1 MRLYNTDHGPARE
14 DEPGVLSVVDLSDLG
29 DLVRDGG
36 LDRIESAPCVEKVP
50 LVDARLFAPVPRP
63 GKVIIV
69 GLNYSSH
76 AQEALARFA
85 AMGMG
90 DIQLPTVPNFYLAAG
105 SAVTGPGSPI
115 RLPQAAPAQ
124 VDYEGEVA
132 VVIGRDGAD
141 VSTVDAW
148 QHVGGLTVV
157 NDISARDIQQR
168 AMTGDQTATIA
179 TAKSFDTFKPMGP
192 CLVTAD
198 EFGEPLDLRIRTRV
212 KSELRQD
219 DRTSSFIHR
228 IPDLI
233 AYLSRYHVLQ
243 AGDVICTGTPAG
255 AGLFSDRFL
264 SKGDVVEVEVEG
276 IGVLTNPVTTS
287 SSDHSSLVHELA
299 DG

>member
-14 DEPGVLSVVDLSDLG
+14 DEPGVLTVVDLSDLG

-36 LDRIESAPCVEKVP
+36 LDRIESAPCVEKVA
-50 LVDARLFAPVPRP
+50 LADARLFAPVPRP

-69 GLNYSSH
+69 GLNYPSH
-76 AQEALARFA
+76 GEEALAMFA
-85 AMGMG
+85 AMGKP
-90 DIQLPTVPNFYLAAG
+90 DLQLPTLPNFYIAAG

-115 RLPQAAPAQ
+115 RLPQVAPAQ

-132 VVIGRDGAD
+132 IVIGRDGAD
-141 VSTVDAW
+141 ISAFDAW
-148 QHVGGLTVV
+148 KHVAGFTIV

-168 AMTGDQTATIA
+168 AMTGDPTATIA

-192 CLVTAD
+192 CLVTTD

-212 KSELRQD
+212 NNELRQD

-255 AGLFSDRFL
+255 AGLFSERFR
-264 SKGDVVEVEVEG
+264 SPGDVVEVEVEG
-276 IGVLTNPVTTS
+276 IGVLTNPVTTRS
-287 SSDHSSLVHELA
+287 
-299 DG
+299 

>member
-14 DEPGVLSVVDLSDLG
+14 DEPGILTVVDLPDLG
-29 DLVRDGG
+29 DVVRDGG
-36 LDRIESAPCVEKVP
+36 LDRIESAPCVDEVP
-50 LVDARLFAPVPRP
+50 LADARLLAPVPRP

-69 GLNYSSH
+69 GLNYPSH
-76 AQEALARFA
+76 GQEALARFA
-85 AMGMG
+85 AMGMR
-90 DIQLPTVPNFYLAAG
+90 DIQLPTVPNFYIAAA

-115 RLPQAAPAQ
+115 HLPQVAPAQ

-141 VSTVDAW
+141 ISSGDVW
-148 QHVGGLTVV
+148 KHVAGLSIV

-168 AMTGDQTATIA
+168 AMTGDPTATIA
-179 TAKSFDTFKPMGP
+179 TAKSFDSFKPLGP

-198 EFGEPLDLRIRTRV
+198 EFGEPVDLRIRTRV
-212 KSELRQD
+212 NNELRQD

-233 AYLSRYHVLQ
+233 AYLSRYHVVQ

-264 SKGDVVEVEVEG
+264 SPGDVVEVEVEG
-276 IGVLTNPVTTS
+276 IGVLTNPVTARS
-287 SSDHSSLVHELA
+287 
-299 DG
+299 

>member
-14 DEPGVLSVVDLSDLG
+14 DEPGILTIVDLPDLG
-29 DLVRDGG
+29 DVVRDGG
-36 LDRIESAPCVEKVP
+36 LDRIESAPCVDKVP
-50 LVDARLFAPVPRP
+50 LAEARLRAPVRRP

-69 GLNYSSH
+69 GLNYGSH

-85 AMGMG
+85 AMGMR
-90 DIQLPTVPNFYLAAG
+90 DLQPPTVPNFYIAAG

-115 RLPQAAPAQ
+115 RLPQVAPAQ

-141 VSTVDAW
+141 ISTVHAW
-148 QHVGGLTVV
+148 KQVAGLSIV

-168 AMTGDQTATIA
+168 AMTGDPTATIA
-179 TAKSFDTFKPMGP
+179 TAKSFDTFKPLGP

-212 KSELRQD
+212 NNELRQD

-255 AGLFSDRFL
+255 AGLFSERFL
-264 SKGDVVEVEVEG
+264 ASGDVVEVEVEG
-276 IGVLTNPVTTS
+276 IGVLSNPVTS
-287 SSDHSSLVHELA
+287 RS
-299 DG
+299 

>member
-1 MRLYNTDHGPARE
+1 MRLYNTDQGPATE
-14 DEPGVLSVVDLSDLG
+14 DEPGILTVADLPDLG
-29 DLVRDGG
+29 DVVRDAG
-36 LDRIESAPCVEKVP
+36 LDRIESAPCVDEVP
-50 LVDARLFAPVPRP
+50 LADARLLAPVPRP

-69 GLNYSSH
+69 GLNYPSH
-76 AQEALARFA
+76 GEEALAMFA
-85 AMGMG
+85 AMGKP
-90 DIQLPTVPNFYLAAG
+90 DIQLPTVPNFYIAAA

-115 RLPQAAPAQ
+115 LLPQVAPAQ

-141 VSTVDAW
+141 ISTADAW
-148 QHVGGLTVV
+148 EHVAGLTIV

-168 AMTGDQTATIA
+168 AMAGDPTATIA

-212 KSELRQD
+212 NNELRQD

-243 AGDVICTGTPAG
+243 AGDVICTGTPAHRQ
-255 AGLFSDRFL
+255 ALASSPNDSCLRA
-264 SKGDVVEVEVEG
+264 
-276 IGVLTNPVTTS
+276 TS
-287 SSDHSSLVHELA
+287 SRSKSKASVF
-299 DG
+299 

>member
-14 DEPGVLSVVDLSDLG
+14 EEPGILTVVDLPDLG
-29 DLVRDGG
+29 DVVRDAG
-36 LDRIESAPCVEKVP
+36 LDGIGSAPCVDKVP
-50 LVDARLFAPVPRP
+50 LADARLLASVPRP

-69 GLNYSSH
+69 GLNYGSH
-76 AQEALARFA
+76 GQEALARFA
-85 AMGMG
+85 AMGMR
-90 DIQLPTVPNFYLAAG
+90 DIQLPTVPNFYIAAG

-115 RLPQAAPAQ
+115 RLPQVAPAQ

-141 VSTVDAW
+141 ISTVDAW
-148 QHVGGLTVV
+148 KHVAGLTIV
-157 NDISARDIQQR
+157 NDVSARDIQQR
-168 AMTGDQTATIA
+168 AMAGDPTATIA
-179 TAKSFDTFKPMGP
+179 TAKSFDTFKPLGP

-198 EFGEPLDLRIRTRV
+198 EFGEPVDLRIRTRV
-212 KSELRQD
+212 NNEPRQD

-255 AGLFSDRFL
+255 AGLFSDQFL
-264 SKGDVVEVEVEG
+264 VPGDVVEIEVEG
-276 IGVLTNPVTTS
+276 IGVLTNPVTS
-287 SSDHSSLVHELA
+287 RS
-299 DG
+299 

>member
-1 MRLYNTDHGPARE
+1 MRLYNTEHGPARE
-14 DEPGVLSVVDLSDLG
+14 DEPGILTVVDLPDLG
-29 DLVRDGG
+29 DAVRDGG
-36 LDRIESAPCVEKVP
+36 LDRIESAPCVDKVP
-50 LVDARLFAPVPRP
+50 LADARLLAPVRRP

-69 GLNYSSH
+69 GLNYGSH

-85 AMGMG
+85 AMGMR
-90 DIQLPTVPNFYLAAG
+90 DIQLPTLPNFYIAAA
-105 SAVTGPGSPI
+105 SAITGPGSPI

-132 VVIGRDGAD
+132 IVIGRDGAHI
-141 VSTVDAW
+141 STVDAW
-148 QHVGGLTVV
+148 QHIGGLSIV

-168 AMTGDQTATIA
+168 AMAGDPTATIA
-179 TAKSFDTFKPMGP
+179 TAKSFDTFKPLGP

-212 KSELRQD
+212 NNELRQD

-243 AGDVICTGTPAG
+243 AGDVVCTGTPAG

-264 SKGDVVEVEVEG
+264 STGDVVEVEVEG
-276 IGVLTNPVTTS
+276 IGVLTNPVTTRS
-287 SSDHSSLVHELA
+287 
-299 DG
+299 

>member
-1 MRLYNTDHGPARE
+1 MRLYNTEHGPARE
-14 DEPGVLSVVDLSDLG
+14 DESGVLTVVDLPDLG
-29 DLVRDGG
+29 DVVRDGG
-36 LDRIESAPCVEKVP
+36 LNRIESAPCVEKVP
-50 LVDARLFAPVPRP
+50 LADARLFAPVPRP

-69 GLNYSSH
+69 GLNYPSH
-76 AQEALARFA
+76 GEEALAMFA
-85 AMGMG
+85 AMGKP
-90 DIQLPTVPNFYLAAG
+90 DIQLPTLPNFYIAAG

-115 RLPQAAPAQ
+115 RLPRVAPAQ

-141 VSTVDAW
+141 ISTVDAW
-148 QHVGGLTVV
+148 KHVAGLTIV

-168 AMTGDQTATIA
+168 AMAGDPTATIA
-179 TAKSFDTFKPMGP
+179 TAKSFDTFKPLGP

-212 KSELRQD
+212 NHELRQD

-233 AYLSRYHVLQ
+233 AYLSRYHVVQ

-264 SKGDVVEVEVEG
+264 SPGDVVEVEVEG
-276 IGVLTNPVTTS
+276 IGVLTNPVTTRS
-287 SSDHSSLVHELA
+287 
-299 DG
+299 

>member
-14 DEPGVLSVVDLSDLG
+14 EEPGILTVVDLPDLG
-29 DLVRDGG
+29 DVVRDAG
-36 LDRIESAPCVEKVP
+36 LDGIESAPCVDKVP
-50 LVDARLFAPVPRP
+50 LADARLLAPVPRP

-69 GLNYSSH
+69 GLNYGSH
-76 AQEALARFA
+76 GQEALARFA
-85 AMGMG
+85 AMGMR
-90 DIQLPTVPNFYLAAG
+90 DIQLPTVPNFYIAAG

-115 RLPQAAPAQ
+115 RLPQVAPAQ

-141 VSTVDAW
+141 ISTVDAW
-148 QHVGGLTVV
+148 KHVAGLTIV
-157 NDISARDIQQR
+157 NDVSARDIQQR
-168 AMTGDQTATIA
+168 AMAGDPTATIA
-179 TAKSFDTFKPMGP
+179 TAKSFDTFKPLGP

-198 EFGEPLDLRIRTRV
+198 EFGEPVDLRIRTRV
-212 KSELRQD
+212 NNEPRQD

-255 AGLFSDRFL
+255 AGLFSDQFL
-264 SKGDVVEVEVEG
+264 VPGDVVEIEVEG
-276 IGVLTNPVTTS
+276 IGVLTNPVTS
-287 SSDHSSLVHELA
+287 RS
-299 DG
+299 

>member
-14 DEPGVLSVVDLSDLG
+14 DEPGILTVVDLPDLG
-29 DLVRDGG
+29 DVVRDGG
-36 LDRIESAPCVEKVP
+36 LDRIESAPCVDKVP
-50 LVDARLFAPVPRP
+50 LADARLLAPVRRP

-76 AQEALARFA
+76 GEEALALFA
-85 AMGMG
+85 AMGMR
-90 DIQLPTVPNFYLAAG
+90 DIQLPTVPNFYIVAA

-124 VDYEGEVA
+124 VDYEGEVGI
-132 VVIGRDGAD
+132 VIGRDGAD
-141 VSTVDAW
+141 ISTVDAW
-148 QHVGGLTVV
+148 NHVAGLTIA
-157 NDISARDIQQR
+157 NDVSARDVQQR
-168 AMTGDQTATIA
+168 AMTGDPTATIA
-179 TAKSFDTFKPMGP
+179 TAKSFDTFKPLGP

-198 EFGEPLDLRIRTRV
+198 EFGEPVDLRIRTRV
-212 KSELRQD
+212 NNELRQD

-264 SKGDVVEVEVEG
+264 SQGDVVEVEVEG
-276 IGVLTNPVTTS
+276 IGVLTNPVTS
-287 SSDHSSLVHELA
+287 RS
-299 DG
+299 

>member
-1 MRLYNTDHGPARE
+1 MRLYNTEHGPARE
-14 DEPGVLSVVDLSDLG
+14 AEPGILTIVDLPDLG
-29 DLVRDGG
+29 DVVRDGG
-36 LDRIESAPCVEKVP
+36 LDRIESAPCVDEVP
-50 LVDARLFAPVPRP
+50 LADARLLAPVPGP

-69 GLNYSSH
+69 GLNYGSH
-76 AQEALARFA
+76 GQEALARFA
-85 AMGMG
+85 AMGMR
-90 DIQLPTVPNFYLAAG
+90 DLQLPTLPNFYIAAA

-115 RLPQAAPAQ
+115 RLPQVAPAQ

-141 VSTVDAW
+141 ISSVDAW
-148 QHVGGLTVV
+148 KHVAGLTIV

-168 AMTGDQTATIA
+168 AMTGDPTATIA
-179 TAKSFDTFKPMGP
+179 TAKSFDTFKPLGP

-212 KSELRQD
+212 NNELRQD

-264 SKGDVVEVEVEG
+264 SQGDVVEVEVEG
-276 IGVLTNPVTTS
+276 IGVLTNPVTS
-287 SSDHSSLVHELA
+287 RS
-299 DG
+299 